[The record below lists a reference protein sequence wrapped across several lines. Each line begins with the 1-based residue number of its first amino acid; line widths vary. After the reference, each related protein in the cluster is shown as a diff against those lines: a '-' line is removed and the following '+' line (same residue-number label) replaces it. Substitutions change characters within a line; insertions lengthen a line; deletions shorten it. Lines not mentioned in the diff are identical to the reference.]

1 MLECDNVQ
9 CSVNVLQEGSTWD
22 CMWGDIDIAQLAS
35 KYASVGIV
43 RRGAGNMLE
52 GPEVYIMPVLRRWC
66 RCWDKRNRRYP
77 PIPVAHDES

>member
-1 MLECDNVQ
+1 
-9 CSVNVLQEGSTWD
+9 
-22 CMWGDIDIAQLAS
+22 MWGDIDIAQLAS

-66 RCWDKRNRRYP
+66 RCWDKRTAMASGTVSTREGQDRLHRRYP